1 MLFTGSKFEHGKRFA
16 SYGWKEGIDQKCT
29 GSEFGHGK
37 RFDSY
42 GWKEGIDEKG
52 L

>member
-1 MLFTGSKFEHGKRFA
+1 MIGRDFIFSLINDILYFYFAGFE
-16 SYGWKEGIDQKCT
+16 
-29 GSEFGHGK
+29 HGK

-52 L
+52 M